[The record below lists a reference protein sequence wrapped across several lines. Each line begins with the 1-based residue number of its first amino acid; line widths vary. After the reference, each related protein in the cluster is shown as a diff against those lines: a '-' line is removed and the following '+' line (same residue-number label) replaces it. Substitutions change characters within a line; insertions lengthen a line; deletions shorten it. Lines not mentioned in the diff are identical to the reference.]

1 MNSSQKNISYKKY
14 NSQTRQKNLILLL
27 TELVKISESM
37 YIYAFNNAKNFII
50 NNKNKIKN
58 NYEVYIAIIEL
69 ELYKNHLLHTHQI
82 LDYAKSKNNYSFYI

>member
-1 MNSSQKNISYKKY
+1 MNSSQKNISFKKC

-37 YIYAFNNAKNFII
+37 YIYAFNNAKNIII
-50 NNKNKIKN
+50 NNNKIKN

-82 LDYAKSKNNYSFYI
+82 LDYAKNKNNYSFYI